1 RGQDA
6 VGNFDLNSSVTVY
19 DYKLTVSSAIA
30 GPGSTVRVELRTDRN
45 LGSLQIYS
53 VQYTLQGSS
62 YVTGMNAPA
71 NGLIGTW
78 SPANLFASNAGG
90 TRLTVAA
97 AGAQALGNGATF
109 HAVDVTISPAAPLG
123 TFIPLMLTNLI
134 CNEGRPV
141 AQVVNGG
148 ITVQTTNGVG
158 TRQDAFALTP
168 PLPNPCRLAT
178 LLRFVVPQGTGSG
191 ERASLAIHGL
201 DGRLVRTLV
210 DAAVPA
216 GAREAIWDGRDDA
229 GSRAAPGIYFL
240 RLDWAG
246 RQLTRRLVVLR

>member
-1 RGQDA
+1 
-6 VGNFDLNSSVTVY
+6 VT
-19 DYKLTVSSAIA
+19 D
-30 GPGSTVRVELRTDRN
+30 
-45 LGSLQIYS
+45 
-53 VQYTLQGSS
+53 
-62 YVTGMNAPA
+62 MNPRS
-71 NGLIGTW
+71 GLIASW
-78 SPANLFASNAGG
+78 SPANLAASNPTGR
-90 TRLTVAA
+90 RLTVAA
-97 AGAQALGNGATF
+97 AGAQALGSGKTL
-109 HAVDVTISPAAPLG
+109 HVVEVSISPAATLG
-123 TFIPLMLTNLI
+123 TQIPLTLSGMI
-134 CNEGRPV
+134 CNEGHPLP
-141 AQVVNGG
+141 QIVNGG

-158 TRQDAFALTP
+158 TRQDAFALDP
-168 PLPNPCRLAT
+168 PLPNPCRGAT